1 MRTLALLLFWASV
14 AWGQSVTYTVSSSWS
29 TGFTGAVVI
38 HGPAA
43 APVTAWVLEFDLPHG
58 IGSHW
63 DATITPLG
71 NESPIL
77 AFSVPDP
84 DAIMASTRAAGVH
97 VAMRFGNK
105 LRISPSVYNNH
116 ADVER
121 LIEALP

>member
-1 MRTLALLLFWASV
+1 MDNIRAHVRSLTDRLQEEL
-14 AWGQSVTYTVSSSWS
+14 
-29 TGFTGAVVI
+29 
-38 HGPAA
+38 PAKGY
-43 APVTAWVLEFDLPHG
+43 E
-58 IGSHW
+58 S
-63 DATITPLG
+63 ITPLG

-116 ADVER
+116 ADVDR